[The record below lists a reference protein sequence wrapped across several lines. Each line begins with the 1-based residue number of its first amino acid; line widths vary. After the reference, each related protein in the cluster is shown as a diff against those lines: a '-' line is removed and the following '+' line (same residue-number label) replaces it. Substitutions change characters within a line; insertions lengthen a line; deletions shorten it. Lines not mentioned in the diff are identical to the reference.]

1 MNITRINI
9 IPPAEL
15 YDQHLVAEYREIFMV
30 GPALNRS
37 LNSKGWN
44 INRIP
49 NKFKLNVEHVLF
61 FYDKGEYLYKRYQ
74 KLIKEIK
81 QRGMKPNPNREFK
94 SMEWPDHFFNN
105 WKPSEDDM
113 NIIRER
119 IKLRVS
125 GRPGWYRMMAKIIR

>member
-1 MNITRINI
+1 
-9 IPPAEL
+9 
-15 YDQHLVAEYREIFMV
+15 MV

-81 QRGMKPNPNREFK
+81 QRGIKPNPNREFK

-105 WKPSEDDM
+105 LKPSEDDM
-113 NIIRER
+113 SIIREL

-125 GRPGWYRMMAKIIR
+125 GRPGWYCMTAKIIR